1 MTMYEISYIYLEDC
15 FHDTG
20 YFFSSKEWEA
30 FQKDCAEA
38 GSPVKIAHIETL
50 TPEEFWEKAQREG
63 LEYGYAVE
71 LMANAV
77 MGQEWASQYDK
88 WRDQEK
94 ALKELGII

>member
-1 MTMYEISYIYLEDC
+1 MTMYEISYIYLESW

-20 YFFSSKEWEA
+20 YFFSSKEWAA
-30 FQKDCAEA
+30 FQRDCAEA
-38 GSPVKIAHIETL
+38 ECPVKIAYIKAL
-50 TPEEFWEKAQREG
+50 TPKEFWEKAQREG
-63 LEYGYAVE
+63 LDYAYAVE